1 MKIAANLSL
10 KFLKIENLSHIGRL
24 AIFTIGCLSWEFNK
38 SAIAQIVPDRTLP
51 ENSVVVDGDRLQT
64 INSGTTA
71 GKNLFHS
78 FQEFSV
84 NTGNVAWFNNATD
97 IQNIITRVTGNNI
110 STLDG
115 ILRTNGNAN
124 LFLLNP
130 NGIVF
135 GKNAQLAIAGSFIAS
150 TAENI
155 KFTDGSIFSA
165 SNPSNSSLLTVN
177 IPIGLQLG
185 KNPGA
190 IEVKGDGLNYTENF
204 PTNNF
209 GLTTA
214 PGKTL
219 ALLGG
224 DVYFSGGIA
233 TNLGGRLEVGSAVD
247 SEVSLKPS
255 LDGWHLGYDYATA
268 QPTDRAKNFGN
279 INLSDRATLW
289 SPSSSPLP
297 DAGIYLK
304 GRNISLNSS
313 QIASLTSDS
322 QPAGKINIDATESFS
337 MGGIDLGAIEVL
349 KTLDLTQIDPNNL
362 FLGSQLLSL
371 VNQKSSGNG
380 GNIQIKTPQ
389 LIVKDGAR
397 IQTVSL
403 GEGNAGNIK
412 IDSNSLAIE
421 GYFPIPYRGNDQTK
435 SANSRIVS
443 VNNDRGRGGNI
454 SIFTSKLFAIDG
466 GQIVTLSS
474 ENSSGKSGKIDI
486 NATKEILATGTNLL
500 VPDSPS
506 SIANLVFGA
515 GDGQDVNITTDRLQV
530 LYGALIGSETKG
542 TGKGGNLKIQA
553 NKIIGFGASLVT
565 PFQAGQGMMTLTSSS
580 GDSGNI
586 DISTKTLK
594 LADGVEIS
602 SHVLYDTQ
610 TGSQIKPATG
620 NAGKVTVNASESIEL
635 QGYHPQYPDLP
646 TFIGSNTFGNGKAG
660 DVRVSTQVLKI
671 KDGAGIISGV
681 VTNVP
686 SASLTDSEA
695 KLGNG
700 RGANINVKAT
710 DINIIGINPTTV
722 FPSSISAYTFGN
734 GDAGNL
740 KISTSQLHIQ
750 DGGQVSSS
758 TLGRGN
764 AGQLTIDANDILVS
778 DLNSKAI
785 PSQISSSALI
795 LSPTFQKIYFLPPF
809 PTGNTG
815 EITINADR
823 LSIENG
829 GTVNVKHQG
838 TGNAGKL
845 NLRVNSIFLNN
856 GGEIAASTASGKGGN
871 INLQVGNLLLL
882 KDSSQITSTAGGNS
896 NGGNINIHSPLIAAI
911 NNSDIIANAF
921 EGKGGNIQITT
932 QGMFGLQFRP
942 QLTNASDI
950 TASSQFGINGAVNIE
965 QLDLQ
970 PNTELLELPNETIAP
985 DQKIAT
991 GCRNN
996 RDNYFKAIGKGGTPE
1011 DPINNVKGQTI
1022 WQDLRLVD
1030 RYNNDKDKTIDTA
1043 SNSKSNNLPT
1053 PIEAQS
1059 WQINARGNIQLLT
1072 TKSSGLEVDRF
1083 NCREQLTTNH

>member
-1 MKIAANLSL
+1 MKIAANLSS

-24 AIFTIGCLSWEFNK
+24 AIFTIGCLNWEFNNL
-38 SAIAQIVPDRTLP
+38 AIAQIIPDRTLP
-51 ENSVVVDGDRLQT
+51 VNSVVVDGDRLQIINGGT
-64 INSGTTA
+64 IA

-78 FQEFSV
+78 FQYFSI
-84 NTGNVAWFNNATD
+84 NTGNVAWFNNAAD
-97 IQNIITRVTGNNI
+97 IQNIITRVTGNSISNI
-110 STLDG
+110 DG

-124 LFLLNP
+124 LFFLNP

-165 SNPSNSSLLTVN
+165 SNPSSSSLLTVS

-185 KNPGA
+185 SNPGA

-209 GLTTA
+209 GLTNA

-224 DVYFSGGIA
+224 DVDFSSGIA
-233 TNLGGRLEVGSAVD
+233 TNLGGRLEVGSAID

-255 LDGWHLGYDYATA
+255 LDGWRLKYERTSDF
-268 QPTDRAKNFGN
+268 RN
-279 INLSDRATLW
+279 INLSDRTTLW
-289 SPSSSPLP
+289 SPYSSPLP

-304 GRNISLNSS
+304 GKNITLNNS
-313 QIASLTSDS
+313 QIVSLTSDS
-322 QPAGKINIDATESFS
+322 QPAGKINLDATESLK
-337 MGGIDLGAIEVL
+337 MGGIDLGAIDFL
-349 KTLDLTQIDPNNL
+349 KTLDLTKIDPNQL
-362 FLGSQLLSL
+362 FSGSRLLSL
-371 VNQKSSGNG
+371 IDRNSNSNG

-412 IDSNSLAIE
+412 IDSNFIAIE
-421 GYFPIPYRGNDQTK
+421 GYLPISNINNDPIK
-435 SANSRIVS
+435 SLNSRIVS
-443 VNNDRGRGGNI
+443 VNEDLGRGGNI
-454 SIFTSKLFAIDG
+454 SIFTNKLFAIDG
-466 GQIVTLSS
+466 GQIATLLG
-474 ENSSGKSGKIDI
+474 ENANEKSGKIDI
-486 NATKEILATGTNLL
+486 NATEEILATGTNLL
-500 VPDSPS
+500 VPTSPS

-515 GDGQDVNITTDRLQV
+515 GDGQDINITTDRLQV
-530 LYGALIGSETKG
+530 LSGALIGSQTQG
-542 TGKGGNLKIQA
+542 TGKGGNLKIRA
-553 NKIIGFGASLVT
+553 NEVIGFGASLVT
-565 PFQAGQGMMTLTSSS
+565 PFQSGQGLMTLTSSF

-602 SHVLYDTQ
+602 SQVLYDTK
-610 TGSQIKPATG
+610 TGSQIIPAMG
-620 NAGKVTVNASESIEL
+620 NAGKVTVNAKKSIEL

-646 TFIGSNTFGNGKAG
+646 TFIGSNTFGKGKAG

-681 VTNVP
+681 LTNLP

-700 RGANINVKAT
+700 KGGNINVKAT
-710 DINIIGINPTTV
+710 DINIIGINPTTIS
-722 FPSSISAYTFGN
+722 PSTISAYTFGN

-740 KISTSQLHIQ
+740 KISTSKLHIQ
-750 DGGQVSSS
+750 DGGQVASS
-758 TLGRGN
+758 TFGRGN
-764 AGQLTIDANDILVS
+764 AGQLTIDAEDISVIGS
-778 DLNSKAI
+778 NSEII
-785 PSQISSSALI
+785 PTQISSSALI
-795 LSPTFQKIYFLPPF
+795 LSPTFQKIYFLPLF

-815 EITINADR
+815 ELNINADR

-829 GTVNVKHQG
+829 GTVNAKHQG

-845 NLRVNSIFLNN
+845 NLRVNSVFLNN
-856 GGEIAASTASGKGGN
+856 GGEIAASTAWGKGGN
-871 INLQVGNLLLL
+871 INLQLGNLLLL
-882 KDSSQITSTAGGNS
+882 KDSSQITATAGGNN
-896 NGGNINIHSPLIAAI
+896 NGGNININSPFIAAI

-932 QGMFGLQFRP
+932 QGIFGLQFRP

-950 TASSQFGINGAVNIE
+950 TASSQFGISGAVNIE

-970 PNTELLELPNETIAP
+970 PNTDLIELPNTTIAP

-996 RDNYFKAIGKGGTPE
+996 TTDYFKAIGKGGTPE
-1011 DPINNVKGQTI
+1011 APITNVRGQTI
-1022 WQDLRLVD
+1022 WQDLRLGD
-1030 RYNNDKDKTIDTA
+1030 RPNKNQDKAIDTA
-1043 SNSKSNNLPT
+1043 NNSKSSYFSEPI
-1053 PIEAQS
+1053 IEAQS
-1059 WQINARGNIQLLT
+1059 WQINIKGNVELLT
-1072 TKSSGLEVDRF
+1072 TKSHNIEIDRYS
-1083 NCREQLTTNH
+1083 CLSRSSISH